1 MQSPLGA
8 LPFSL
13 DLDSFPLPAG
23 AGTNKASSSF
33 PYHMD
38 CSVDCAAKFVPF
50 FDACNHTLGRVFD
63 VFGNDTAVDGVASTM
78 VRLRELLF
86 GEPGVGFECAQLLGG
101 RRPRFWNEKCP
112 THTATSPPGALQSS
126 LSVYQLAH
134 PREPH
139 P

>member
-33 PYHMD
+33 PYNMS

-50 FDACNHTLGRVFD
+50 FDACNQTLGRVFD

-78 VRLRELLF
+78 ARLWEVALW
-86 GEPGVGFECAQLLGG
+86 GAG
-101 RRPRFWNEKCP
+101 R
-112 THTATSPPGALQSS
+112 GI
-126 LSVYQLAH
+126 
-134 PREPH
+134 
-139 P
+139 